1 MLLMKSMGMEF
12 LQITSKWSVQY
23 SQLLYSPG
31 LIIRM
36 EMGILF
42 LKICN
47 CRLKCCVHIK
57 YVKDVFLQLTWLLL
71 DYQRSHCVYI
81 SWSKSVGGGNSDLKR
96 LIRKLVDVE
105 TYFRN
110 STSLC
115 VYLVFAVSPPNPFI
129 LKLSPL

>member
-1 MLLMKSMGMEF
+1 MKSMGMEF

-96 LIRKLVDVE
+96 WIRKLVDVE

-129 LKLSPL
+129 LKFSPL